1 MNKQSSF
8 VLDALRFGALA
19 VVLVVLVLLP
29 LFDRLQTHWS
39 GEPVVLE
46 LRPIDPRDLL
56 RGDYV
61 ILNLALTRISSE
73 DLPESRQDDLSRFEN
88 ADTLWVGLEPQAEG
102 KPAKLMRVISD
113 RAEGEAGLIWLKGRV
128 KSRSFSSEKL
138 TTLGVDYGLDA
149 FYVPEGK
156 GLMIEDLPA
165 DEVQLVALVDP
176 EGDSVAYQLL
186 HNGKELVKDAGL

>member
-1 MNKQSSF
+1 MNKRSSF

-19 VVLVVLVLLP
+19 VVLIVLVLLP
-29 LFDRLQTHWS
+29 LFDRLQTHWA

-128 KSRSFSSEKL
+128 KSHSFSSEKL